1 MPCIKVKGGYKIK
14 RSKGGL
20 YPKVYKTL
28 SACKKRVAQM
38 EMFKSMKMKK
48 KKKR

>member
-1 MPCIKVKGGYKIK
+1 MPCIKVSGGYKIK

-28 SACKKRVAQM
+28 TACKRRVKQM
-38 EMFKSMKMKK
+38 EGFKHMKK
-48 KKKR
+48 

>member
-20 YPKVYKTL
+20 YPKIYKTL
-28 SACKKRVAQM
+28 KACKERVKQM
-38 EMFKSMKMKK
+38 EMFKSLKK
-48 KKKR
+48 K